1 MKETQEA
8 KDLKRYIKKLN
19 SKIRYLEKV
28 VEYKNQYIDELE
40 NIEENRLILFLRH
53 IKEDEILDFHYSCG
67 LTENEDSLTYNIYVK
82 RKYTSGDE

>member
-67 LTENEDSLTYNIYVK
+67 LTENEDSLIYNIYVK
-82 RKYTSGDE
+82 RKYTPGDE